1 MAAPA
6 PEQASSGLPQFD
18 LSQWPGQ
25 MVWMAVTFTVMLAVF
40 YWFVVPRIGGTI
52 GKREDRISGDIGEA
66 RRLRDEAQAQ
76 SDAAQAELG
85 EARARAQ
92 RLAADAKS
100 AASAEA
106 AKRQGEEEARLGQVL
121 GEAEARI
128 SAARTAAMGEVRGI
142 AAEAAVAIVVKLTGQ
157 PPSAAEVEHA
167 LA

>member
-25 MVWMAVTFTVMLAVF
+25 MVWMAAIFAVMLIVF
-40 YWFVVPRIGGTI
+40 YWFVVPRLGGTMAA
-52 GKREDRISGDIGEA
+52 REDRISGDIGAA

-76 SDAAQAELG
+76 SDAAQAG
-85 EARARAQ
+85 
-92 RLAADAKS
+92 
-100 AASAEA
+100 
-106 AKRQGEEEARLGQVL
+106 L

>member
-25 MVWMAVTFTVMLAVF
+25 MVWMAAIFAVMLIVF
-40 YWFVVPRIGGTI
+40 YWFVVPRLGGTMAA
-52 GKREDRISGDIGEA
+52 REDRISGDIGAA

-76 SDAAQAELG
+76 SDAAQAGLG

-100 AASAEA
+100 AAASEA
-106 AKRQGEEEARLGQVL
+106 ARRQGEEEARLGQVL
-121 GEAEARI
+121 SEAEARI
-128 SAARTAAMGEVRGI
+128 SAARAAAMGEVRGI
-142 AAEAAVAIVVKLTGQ
+142 AAEAAVAIVIKLTGQ
-157 PPSAAEVEHA
+157 PPSAAEVEQA